1 MSGDFPLPEVDFPP
15 ARAFYEAA
23 ERGELVIPRCA
34 ACRAYAWYPGERCRT
49 CGAVDLP
56 FEPVSGRGTLFSWA
70 VVHRALVESFADRV
84 PYVPALVAIAED
96 PAVRLVTRLVDCEP
110 SQLRADM
117 PLRVTFRP
125 LEFTG
130 VSRRVVAPFFAPAE
144 PGAG

>member
-15 ARAFYEAA
+15 ARAFYDAA
-23 ERGELVIPRCA
+23 ERGELVIPRCV

-70 VVHRALVESFADRV
+70 VVHRALVKPFADRV

-96 PAVRLVTRLVDCEP
+96 PSVRLVTRLVDCEP
-110 SQLRADM
+110 SGLRADM
-117 PLRVTFRP
+117 PVRVTFRP

-130 VSRRVVAPFFAPAE
+130 VSRRVVAPFFAPANS
-144 PGAG
+144 GAG